1 MIKKQRNSLI
11 FSFQILCSLYNNTM
25 PKTSWG
31 TVDQRPLGDAIQTLE
46 QAHYALSH
54 IFVQSLGKDIG
65 VTLIM
70 ATDDTEHF
78 K

>member
-1 MIKKQRNSLI
+1 
-11 FSFQILCSLYNNTM
+11 M

-31 TVDQRPLGDAIQTLE
+31 TVDQCPLGDAIQTLE